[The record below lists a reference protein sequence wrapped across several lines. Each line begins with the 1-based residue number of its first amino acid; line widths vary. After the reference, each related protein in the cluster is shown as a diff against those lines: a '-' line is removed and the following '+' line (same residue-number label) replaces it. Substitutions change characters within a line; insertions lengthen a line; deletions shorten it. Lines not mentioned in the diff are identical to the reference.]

1 MGVRIHYT
9 KYLNIPYPDR
19 KRFEKFIR
27 LCTVDEMYTMIRNNE
42 KYINENLGELDLHMN
57 EITPKVLNRLI
68 RVRSLGYSFILD
80 FNPMVFHHKKSLRTL
95 LNIFDYGSRIT
106 GLPKPIFN
114 PILTY
119 MKDHIG
125 EYYLKYMGAVK

>member
-1 MGVRIHYT
+1 MSVRIYYN

-19 KRFEKFIR
+19 KKFEAFIK
-27 LCTVDEMYTMIRNNE
+27 LCTIDEMLTMLRNNKE
-42 KYINENLGELDLHMN
+42 YIKNNKGDLDLHTE
-57 EITPKVLNRLI
+57 EITPKVLNSLI
-68 RVRSLGYSFILD
+68 RVQSLGYSFILD
-80 FNPMVFHHKKSLRTL
+80 FNPMVKHRTKSLRTL
-95 LNIFDYGSRIT
+95 FNIFDYGSSLT

-119 MKDHIG
+119 MRDHIG